1 VKALVAW
8 SGGKDAAWALQM
20 ARQGGV
26 EVAGLLT
33 TTAHGRVAMHEV
45 RGALVEAQAA
55 AAGLPLWTVPLP
67 WPCPNSEYETAM
79 RAALVRARQD
89 GIEAV
94 VFGDLFLADIRAWRE
109 SLLAGSGIEPVF
121 PLWGKD
127 TRALAAE
134 MIGRGL
140 RATLVC
146 VDLARLPARFAGRD
160 FDPALLAD
168 LPEGCDPCGEN
179 GEFHTFAWAGPMFRA
194 GVPIERGAVEERGGF
209 AFADLLSAGQPP
221 CRS

>member
-1 VKALVAW
+1 LKALIAW
-8 SGGKDAAWALQM
+8 SGGKDAAWALHL
-20 ARQGGV
+20 ARQQGV

-33 TTAHGRVAMHEV
+33 TTSAGRVAMHEV

-67 WPCPNSEYETAM
+67 WPCPNSEYEAAM
-79 RAALVRARQD
+79 RAALVRARKD
-89 GIEAV
+89 GIDAV
-94 VFGDLFLADIRAWRE
+94 VFGDLFLADIRTYRE
-109 SLLAGSGIEPVF
+109 ALLARTSLDPVF

-134 MIGRGL
+134 MISQGL

-146 VDLARLPARFAGRD
+146 VDLARLAARFAGRD

-179 GEFHTFAWAGPMFRA
+179 GEFHTFVSAGPMFRA
-194 GVPIERGAVEERGGF
+194 PVPIERGSVEERGGF
-209 AFADLLSAGQPP
+209 AFADLLPAGSSP
-221 CRS
+221 CRC